1 MPLGMVLK
9 GEVGG
14 TDKEGGGLCNELFS
28 KFLNGRKFFGNECT
42 FSFKLKILNKDF
54 YLFIYF

>member
-1 MPLGMVLK
+1 MVLK
-9 GEVGG
+9 GEVGE
-14 TDKEGGGLCNELFS
+14 TDKEGGGLCNELLS